1 MSCAPPE
8 SRDAGC
14 PEIPAIDGIILKTA
28 AAGVRYMDRDDVMVA
43 EIAAGSSMAGVVTR
57 SSTRSASVIDCQE
70 KLPRHG
76 GEAERGRPSVF
87 FACSGNANAFTG
99 ACGRQCVK
107 EVAEALARR
116 CGTGPENVLTTFT
129 GVIGERFPV
138 ERAVRAIESIPAE
151 GGAATLE
158 AAAAAIMTTDTFP
171 KSAGHRVSVG
181 GAEVR
186 IAGIAKGSGMIEPDM
201 ATLLVFIFTDAGV
214 SGDLLQDLVES
225 ANAATFNCITVDGDT
240 STSDTLLAA
249 ATGRSGARVDRADGA
264 ACDAFAAALETVM
277 RDLAKQV
284 VRDGEGAS
292 KFVEVTVEGAVSVSS
307 ARTVAKAIANSP
319 LVKTAIAG
327 EDPNWGRIVMAVGKS
342 GVAVDAERLKVRIG
356 DDLVA
361 ERGGVAASYSED
373 SVAAHMRG
381 SDIRIAVELGAGR
394 ASATVWTCDL
404 TRDYIA
410 INADYRS

>member
-1 MSCAPPE
+1 MSGETPAAPD
-8 SRDAGC
+8 SGT
-14 PEIPAIDGIILKTA
+14 PAVGGVVLKTA
-28 AAGVRYMDRDDVMVA
+28 SAGVRYRGRDDVMVA
-43 EIAAGSSMAGVVTR
+43 EIAAGSTIAGVVTR
-57 SSTRSASVIDCQE
+57 SSTRSASVIDCEE
-70 KLPRHG
+70 KLPRRG
-76 GEAERGRPSVF
+76 GGAVQERPSVF

-99 ACGRQCVK
+99 VHGRGCVN
-107 EVAEALARR
+107 EVAEVLAHRF
-116 CGTGPENVLTTFT
+116 GTGPENVLTAFT

-138 ERAVRAIESIPAE
+138 EKAIRAIESILDAC
-151 GGAATLE
+151 ATLE

-171 KSAGHRVSVG
+171 KSTRRSVSIG
-181 GAEVR
+181 GAEFR

-201 ATLLVFIFTDAGV
+201 ATLLAYVFTDAGV
-214 SGDLLQDLVES
+214 PRDLLQELVET

-249 ATGRSGARVDRADGA
+249 ATGRSGVHIDRTGRAGRE
-264 ACDAFAAALETVM
+264 AFSAALEAVM

-292 KFVEVTVEGAVSVSS
+292 KFVEIAVEGAASVSA
-307 ARTVAKAIANSP
+307 ARTVAKSIANSP

-342 GVAVDAERLKVRIG
+342 GVAVNAERLAISIG

-381 SDIRIAVELGAGR
+381 GDIRIVVDLGAGR
-394 ASATVWTCDL
+394 AAATAWTCDL
-404 TRDYIA
+404 TREYIA